1 MYFFVFFQIFYF
13 DLIDKIDILEY
24 ILVSYFFFFRIYN
37 YFEKRLFF
45 ILDINVYV
53 GYKKIFDI
61 MEKNYLLEKLM
72 FNF

>member
-37 YFEKRLFF
+37 YCEKRLFF
-45 ILDINVYV
+45 ILNINVYV
-53 GYKKIFDI
+53 GYKKFFDI
-61 MEKNYLLEKLM
+61 MKKNYLLEKLI
-72 FNF
+72 NV